1 MKIIG
6 VSFDKPAANAKF
18 KTSNNFAFPLW
29 TDSKRELAVAWGAAD
44 SASQLFADR
53 VTVVLDPAGTRILHY
68 NVVFNITS
76 HPQDVLD
83 DCKALVG
90 GM

>member
-1 MKIIG
+1 MIKI
-6 VSFDKPAANAKF
+6 PPL
-18 KTSNNFAFPLW
+18 AFIL
-29 TDSKRELAVAWGAAD
+29 LVAVTALRATPVAVEGFTYVK
-44 SASQLFADR
+44 SR
-53 VTVVLDPAGTRILHY
+53 GGTRILHY

-90 GM
+90 GK